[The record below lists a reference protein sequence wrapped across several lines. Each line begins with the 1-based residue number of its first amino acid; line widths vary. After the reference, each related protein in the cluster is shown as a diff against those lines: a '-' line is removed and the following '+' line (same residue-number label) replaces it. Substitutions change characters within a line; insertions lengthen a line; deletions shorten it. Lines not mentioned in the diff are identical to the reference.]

1 MQECIQELPRRQKK
15 TGKELQVIEQPLE
28 ERGLLVGK
36 GMSMQSMAK
45 RTLRSGIRKI
55 LEMFLNLPRRVSWNP
70 SATEEDT

>member
-70 SATEEDT
+70 SATEKDT